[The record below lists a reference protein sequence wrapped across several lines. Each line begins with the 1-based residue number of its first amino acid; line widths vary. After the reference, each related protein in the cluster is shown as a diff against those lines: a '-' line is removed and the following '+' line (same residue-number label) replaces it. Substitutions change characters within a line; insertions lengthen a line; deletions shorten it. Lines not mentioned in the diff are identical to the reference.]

1 MPALIFFCLLL
12 AFCAPQKKSE
22 FLQPQVKSMSGDC
35 FTLNHGVLSRGS
47 LIASNDTLVTAY
59 NGKLQIT
66 FNDSDYIIISENAK
80 VILQYTPLPLAV
92 TILILHGKVYSNAV
106 VLPRMGQYRVITNKI
121 ETSVRGTAFSV
132 SVDDTD
138 RTVIDVLEGVVK
150 VADYD
155 SLCPITVQGGDH
167 AVINPGK
174 FPCRIRDIRL
184 QELKELVSWVG
195 KSLMKLRKLD
205 ELGSNLNLL
214 PKLEA
219 CEILPP
225 QVRVNAE
232 ALKAPPL
239 KRSSRKIKGPEPEFE
254 EMQKARLKELEF
266 KKLREEPQRS
276 PADIA
281 KVIAINQVRI
291 HRLYNQFLK
300 QKSFSGRVLI
310 RFAIKP
316 DGSVADPSIASS
328 STDTPEFDGEL
339 VKTLL
344 TVKFN
349 PIPGSSEQI
358 TVVYPFDFKM

>member
-138 RTVIDVLEGVVK
+138 RTVIDVMTK
-150 VADYD
+150 A
-155 SLCPITVQGGDH
+155 
-167 AVINPGK
+167 
-174 FPCRIRDIRL
+174 
-184 QELKELVSWVG
+184 
-195 KSLMKLRKLD
+195 
-205 ELGSNLNLL
+205 
-214 PKLEA
+214 PKIIGPSALA
-219 CEILPP
+219 
-225 QVRVNAE
+225 AE
-232 ALKAPPL
+232 AL
-239 KRSSRKIKGPEPEFE
+239 RI
-254 EMQKARLKELEF
+254 MNT
-266 KKLREEPQRS
+266 
-276 PADIA
+276 
-281 KVIAINQVRI
+281 NQVTCLFVVEDGAPVGILHI
-291 HRLYNQFLK
+291 HDLLRA
-300 QKSFSGRVLI
+300 G
-310 RFAIKP
+310 
-316 DGSVADPSIASS
+316 VA
-328 STDTPEFDGEL
+328 
-339 VKTLL
+339 
-344 TVKFN
+344 
-349 PIPGSSEQI
+349 
-358 TVVYPFDFKM
+358 